1 MNKIKIGK
9 NEQREKSYCST
20 YRRTTARMFRARVSP
35 IRSKVLRSGRPFF
48 ETVAERLQ
56 VYPTAD
62 FFTFILRLRFGISD
76 TLFSLQRL
84 LKG

>member
-9 NEQREKSYCST
+9 NEQREKGYCST

-48 ETVAERLQ
+48 ETV
-56 VYPTAD
+56 PTAD